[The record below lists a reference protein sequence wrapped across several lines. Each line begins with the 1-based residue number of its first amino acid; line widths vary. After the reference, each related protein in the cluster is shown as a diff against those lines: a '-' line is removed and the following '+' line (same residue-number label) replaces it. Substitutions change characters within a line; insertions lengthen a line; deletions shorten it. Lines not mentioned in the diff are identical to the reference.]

1 MIDHDRLFK
10 ELLSTFFVEFLD
22 LFLPHVVSQIDRDS
36 IQFLPQEVFTDVT
49 SGEKKEIDLLAQ
61 VRYQQQETYFLIHIE
76 NQSYSQSVFAK
87 RMFKY
92 FARLYEK
99 YDLPIYPVVIFSFD
113 EPKRAE
119 STNHSVTF
127 ADLNVLDFKFRAIQ
141 LNQLSWRDYL
151 TQQNPVAA
159 ALMAKM
165 NIPREER
172 PQVKAECL
180 RLLITL
186 RLDPARMQLISG
198 FVGVYLDLNAAEE
211 EVFKATADR
220 MGLTNEEVYME
231 MVTSWEREGIKTE
244 RRAGITKLLQLRF
257 GEIDAQLEAIIPK
270 LIQLSPDEYMDL
282 IYQATREELL
292 SRFQW

>member
-10 ELLSTFFVEFLD
+10 ELISTFFVEFLD
-22 LFLPHVVSQIDRDS
+22 LFLPQVVSQIDRDS
-36 IQFLPQEVFTDVT
+36 IQFLPQEVFNDVT

-61 VRYQQQETYFLIHIE
+61 VKYQQQETYFLIHIE
-76 NQSYSQSVFAK
+76 NQSYSQSEFAK

-92 FARLYEK
+92 FARLHEK

-113 EPKRAE
+113 EPKRPE
-119 STNHSVTF
+119 PQNYRVTF
-127 ADLNVLDFKFRAIQ
+127 SDLNVLDFNFAAIQ

-165 NIPREER
+165 NIPTSER

-180 RLLITL
+180 RLLTTL
-186 RLDPARMQLISG
+186 RLNPAKMQLISG
-198 FVGVYLDLNAAEE
+198 FVDVYLNLNSAEE
-211 EVFKATADR
+211 EVFKATADT

-231 MVTSWEREGIKTE
+231 VVTSRERKGRQEAQEQIALNLLRRGMTVEETVEITGLTVE
-244 RRAGITKLLQLRF
+244 RVRELQ
-257 GEIDAQLEAIIPK
+257 AQLQKE
-270 LIQLSPDEYMDL
+270 D
-282 IYQATREELL
+282 
-292 SRFQW
+292 